1 MNFLFS
7 IKEPVLI
14 LLTLVAYF
22 LAFGQTLHVMLIS
35 TSGKAKNT
43 PGARAY
49 ETLLVLHLLL
59 ACFVSNSAHFNF
71 GRILFRMRALS
82 LDIEP
87 MMWANATIFAL
98 GLVLLIRHKKPIMT
112 PELCILALST
122 PPFISLSG
130 GFSWLL
136 LFADLAFF
144 LFRVSASLLLD
155 LKRASSQI
163 TPLSIGETL
172 KKLPEGVLVSTNNR
186 ILFMNDSMRDELVS
200 LGLGG
205 HLMKNVNVWEKIG
218 SLEKNESR
226 KSWQPCFIKTKG
238 ARTLMFS
245 RDERMCGKRLAE
257 QIVAVDVT
265 AITKLNEEIE
275 ATNTELLKVNVEL
288 SKQLKNLEE
297 TCKQEAALQMHKRV
311 HDEIGQRL
319 SILHQW
325 LESSNSEEITQTQAV
340 ELVSNITTKLRKK
353 EIEPEDELASV
364 IDAFAQAGVTITIT
378 GDGPQLGIRDQ
389 GLGTSVSKRA
399 GTEPTN
405 PYSLVPSPSRGDGP
419 CLAEI
424 LREAATNALKHGH
437 AQNVW
442 VNIYRGDN
450 SQAITITNDGE
461 GAKMMPE
468 LGCGLRS
475 MKAKIESAGG
485 TFEISSTD
493 PFTIVVTFENKD
505 DEND

>member
-22 LAFGQTLHVMLIS
+22 LTIGQTLHVMLIS

-43 PGARAY
+43 IGAQAY
-49 ETLLVLHLLL
+49 ETLLIFHLLL

-87 MMWANATIFAL
+87 MMWANVAIFAL

-122 PPFISLSG
+122 PPFISLVG
-130 GFSWLL
+130 GYSWFL

-245 RDERMCGKRLAE
+245 RDERMCGKRLTE

-265 AITKLNEEIE
+265 EITKLNEEIE

-353 EIEPEDELASV
+353 EIEPED
-364 IDAFAQAGVTITIT
+364 IYAFAQAGVAITIT
-378 GDGPQLGIRDQ
+378 GDD
-389 GLGTSVSKRA
+389 
-399 GTEPTN
+399 PTN
-405 PYSLVPSPSRGDGP
+405 PYSLVPIPSKGDGP

-437 AQNVW
+437 AGNVW
-442 VNIYRGDN
+442 VNIYRDDN
-450 SQAITITNDGE
+450 AKTVTITNDGE
-461 GAKMMPE
+461 GAKVKPV

-493 PFTIVVTFENKD
+493 PFTIVVTYENED

>member
-43 PGARAY
+43 LGARAY

-122 PPFISLSG
+122 PPFISLVG
-130 GFSWLL
+130 GYSWFL

-378 GDGPQLGIRDQ
+378 GDGP
-389 GLGTSVSKRA
+389 
-399 GTEPTN
+399 TN

-468 LGCGLRS
+468 LGCWLRS

-493 PFTIVVTFENKD
+493 PFTIVVSFENKD

>member
-87 MMWANATIFAL
+87 MMWANVAIFAL
-98 GLVLLIRHKKPIMT
+98 GLVLLIRHKKPIMI

-378 GDGPQLGIRDQ
+378 GDGP
-389 GLGTSVSKRA
+389 
-399 GTEPTN
+399 TN

>member
-43 PGARAY
+43 LGARAY

-82 LDIEP
+82 LDIGP

-122 PPFISLSG
+122 PPFISLVG
-130 GFSWLL
+130 GYSWFL

-378 GDGPQLGIRDQ
+378 GDGP
-389 GLGTSVSKRA
+389 
-399 GTEPTN
+399 TN

-475 MKAKIESAGG
+475 MKAKIEGAGG
-485 TFEISSTD
+485 TFEITSTD
-493 PFTIVVTFENKD
+493 PFTIVVTYENED

>member
-43 PGARAY
+43 LGARAY

-87 MMWANATIFAL
+87 MMWANVAIFAL
-98 GLVLLIRHKKPIMT
+98 GLVLLIRHKKPIMI

-122 PPFISLSG
+122 PPFILLSG

-155 LKRASSQI
+155 LNRASSQI

-205 HLMKNVNVWEKIG
+205 HLMENVNVWEKID
-218 SLEKNESR
+218 SLEQNESR

-245 RDERMCGKRLAE
+245 RDERMCGKRLTE

-265 AITKLNEEIE
+265 EITKLNEEIE

-325 LESSNSEEITQTQAV
+325 LEGSNSEEITQTQAV

-364 IDAFAQAGVTITIT
+364 IDAFAQAGVKI
-378 GDGPQLGIRDQ
+378 GIRD
-389 GLGTSVSKRA
+389 
-399 GTEPTN
+399 

-437 AQNVW
+437 ARNVW
-442 VNIYRGDN
+442 VNIYRSEN

-461 GAKMMPE
+461 GAKVKPE

-493 PFTIVVTFENKD
+493 PFTIVVTYENED